1 MQRRWWAHG
10 VVGLLAGVTLCVGCT
25 EDEGAT
31 APPGFNYIPLHDD
44 VCEPQTQG
52 ELDSAWAAVHALVQ
66 PADGKTD
73 WVVRDL
79 SLCGP
84 DSCSPCDSNPLK
96 ELFDALDDE
105 FWFVE
110 GARAEDFVMSSAE
123 FVDRALDYPVRDL
136 TLQVQDQDGLGL
148 ITLSESREIACGY
161 LPADGGDM
169 VSCDHHELQITT
181 LASDCQTA
189 PLSMLGIRMEGAAST
204 TVEAAG
210 TSPFGFVVP
219 LAPTLPDPAEFRTAH
234 HIQDWVRMQAR
245 LEVRS
250 LEPTVSVQHD
260 GAAGCFGMRGRVP
273 VANLF
278 SFWED
283 QPEKMTQLA
292 ELVVDRGIPVDGD
305 TIELRLT
312 GILEPA
318 ALVNGVPGDLEGSAR

>member
-1 MQRRWWAHG
+1 MRRAWIPL
-10 VVGLLAGVTLCVGCT
+10 LLALLLGCPA
-25 EDEGAT
+25 DET
-31 APPGFNYIPLHDD
+31 APPPDLNFIPLYDD
-44 VCEPQTQG
+44 ICEPTTQA
-52 ELDSAWAAVHALVQ
+52 ELDSARTALDALVE
-66 PADGKTD
+66 PVDGRTD

-219 LAPTLPDPAEFRTAH
+219 LALELPDPSSFATVN
-234 HIQDWVRMQAR
+234 QLQSWVALQPR
-245 LEVRS
+245 LGVKGMD
-250 LEPTVSVQHD
+250 PGVSINHD
-260 GAAGCFGMRGRVP
+260 GETGCFGMTTRVP

-278 SFWED
+278 EVWED
-283 QPEKMTQLA
+283 DQDAMSDLA
-292 ELVVDRGIPVDGD
+292 LLLQAREIPVSGG
-305 TIELRLT
+305 TIELKLS
-312 GILEPA
+312 GNLEPA
-318 ALVNGVPGDLEGSAR
+318 VLTHALPETLEGSP

>member
-1 MQRRWWAHG
+1 MTLA
-10 VVGLLAGVTLCVGCT
+10 LLALLLGCPA
-25 EDEGAT
+25 DEGA
-31 APPGFNYIPLHDD
+31 PPPDFNFIPLHDD
-44 VCEPQTQG
+44 VCAPETQA
-52 ELDSAWAAVHALVQ
+52 ELDSARTALDALVQ
-66 PADGKTD
+66 PVEGKTD
-73 WVVRDL
+73 WVVREF

-105 FWFVE
+105 AWFLEDPVE
-110 GARAEDFVMSSAE
+110 VAMSSAE
-123 FVDRALDYPVRDL
+123 YVDRALQFPMRDL
-136 TLQVQDQDGLGL
+136 TVHMQEQDGLGL
-148 ITLSESREIACGY
+148 LSLTESREMACSY
-161 LPADGGDM
+161 LDGD
-169 VSCDHHELQITT
+169 ELVDCGHFEVQTES
-181 LASDCQTA
+181 LASDCQA
-189 PLSMLGIRMEGAAST
+189 ASQAMLGTWADGGGQVS
-204 TVEAAG
+204 VEATG
-210 TSPFGFVVP
+210 SDPFGFVVP